1 MLADG
6 AAPRLPQRQ
15 RVDRYRGRVDDNFDD
30 YVVDKDSMTEGVG
43 EDGDTGIDVE
53 TDVDPGIA
61 ANLEAD
67 TGIDSEIDAPEPAT
81 WTRSET
87 TGVASVDAA
96 IEELTRLD
104 ELPTGEHV
112 AVYEDLHRRLQDA
125 LADLDGS

>member
-1 MLADG
+1 M
-6 AAPRLPQRQ
+6 
-15 RVDRYRGRVDDNFDD
+15 DDNFDD

-81 WTRSET
+81 WTRPEA